1 MRKPYILFALVL
13 ILFPA
18 VSFAQQIGEDRAEAI
33 AEDFF
38 NSTVDLPGGSQRIA
52 SRNVR
57 PALALKASSEINPGQ
72 INLYVFNGGAA
83 GFVVVSGDER
93 TGDLVLGYSEECA
106 LQPDCMPENLKAWLD
121 GYSRQIDF
129 LREMDADANSSSM
142 ENAATSSVS
151 PLLGRIEWDQ
161 GEPFNEKT
169 PKDGRQN
176 SLTGCVATAM
186 SQIMFYHQ
194 WPLSGK
200 GSHSYKWKDK
210 MVSSDFSTHEY
221 RWDLMQPKYTA
232 SSSRASRSAVAQLM
246 FDCGVS
252 VEMDYSA
259 SSSAAYSYLVM
270 PALLNYFDYA
280 STMRYLKRDD
290 YADAEWELILRNEL
304 DNKRPVY
311 YDGSDEQN
319 GGGHA
324 FVCDGYD
331 ENGFFHYNW
340 GWSGMGNGYFKS
352 SALNVYDYKFNSGQ
366 SIVVGIQIPED
377 IWQDDGWQEYGT
389 GTYGFTCLGN
399 DRQSL
404 NVFGRVS
411 KDGQYQ
417 ELKVSDWGKGVLS
430 DDGVEVRFVINH
442 ATDEVTIPPFN
453 TGYYLDIDSTS
464 FQVCGADVSS
474 SPVYDDPY
482 SVYDFR
488 SRTIRVKMAY
498 YSFTGPSEWV
508 VYNPA
513 IEVFKLPENTPVY
526 MRKVVFDDAAAE
538 AAAVARWDTDKDG
551 KLNYSEIWAV
561 TDIGDAFA
569 GDSSIVSLDVLSEFS
584 NLRVIPENA
593 FSMCKALERL
603 NIPES
608 VNEIGAGAFSG
619 CGSLK
624 TLTLPQG
631 MRDVQDRMCEDC
643 VSLVSLSLPDSLTS
657 IGSRAFRNC
666 KSLREIVIPETVRS
680 IGEMALAGCGNLFI
694 VQVRWSNPLS
704 VPQNVF
710 AWCNMPDC
718 NLFVPFAASGLY
730 KSADVWK
737 DFGYIGSGAEVSP
750 YLEYKVTGQD
760 AVSVVSVSTEF
771 SICDLI
777 IPDRVIYKGNVYD
790 VTSIGAGA
798 FQYNQILQS
807 VVIPGCVRNIGANAF
822 GGCVNLLSISIMDGV
837 ESVGK
842 GVLDG
847 CKSLAS
853 LHIPASLVDIPYS
866 YDKVGMYLGTMTG
879 LQEITVDDTNPALK
893 SLDGVL
899 FTKDNVLLLYPG
911 GRYDSKYVVPEG
923 VRTISGYAFS
933 GCREL
938 SEVELPASVAEV
950 SSTAFNGAANS
961 VMTLISRPVTPP
973 ACSRKGMLNSD
984 NIVLYVPDTSMGA
997 YLADPIW
1004 SLFLEIRPISEY
1016 VDAVSEIEMCE
1027 PKDRV
1032 WTIQGVSV
1040 DARDKDSL
1048 PPGIYIV
1055 NGRKLLVR

>member
-1 MRKPYILFALVL
+1 MRKTYVLFALVL

-18 VSFAQQIGEDRAEAI
+18 ISFAQQIDEDRAEVI
-33 AEDFF
+33 AADFF
-38 NSTVDLPGGSQRIA
+38 SSIVDISGGKRIA

-57 PALALKASSEINPGQ
+57 PALALKTSSEINPEQ
-72 INLYVFNGGAA
+72 INLYVFNDGDAA
-83 GFVVVSGDER
+83 FVVVSGDER
-93 TGDLVLGYSEECA
+93 TGDFVLGYSEECA
-106 LQPDCMPENLKAWLD
+106 LQPDNMPENMKAWLD
-121 GYSRQIDF
+121 GYSKQIDL
-129 LREMDADANSSSM
+129 LRKMDADAMSSSI
-142 ENAATSSVS
+142 ENASTSSVS
-151 PLLGRIEWDQ
+151 PLLGRVEWDQ

-210 MVSSDFSTHEY
+210 IVSSDFSTHEY
-221 RWDLMQPKYTA
+221 RWDLMQPKYTD

-246 FDCGVS
+246 YDCGVS

-270 PALLNYFDYA
+270 PALLNFFDYA
-280 STMRYLKRDD
+280 STMQYLKRNA
-290 YADAEWELILRNEL
+290 YSDAEWELILRNEL
-304 DNKRPVY
+304 DHKRPVY
-311 YDGSDEQN
+311 YDGSDNQN

-352 SALNVYDYKFNSGQ
+352 SALNVYNYKFNSDQ
-366 SIVVGIQIPED
+366 SIVVGIQISED

-399 DRQSL
+399 AKQSL

-453 TGYYLDIDSTS
+453 TGYYYVDNDSIP

-474 SPVYDDPY
+474 SPVYDNPY

-498 YSFTGPSEWV
+498 YAFTGLSEWV
-508 VYNPA
+508 VYDPA

-538 AAAVARWDTDKDG
+538 AAAVARWDTDNDG
-551 KLNYSEIWAV
+551 YLNYSEIWAV

-569 GDSSIVSLDVLSEFS
+569 GDSLIVSLDILSEFC
-584 NLRVIPENA
+584 NLKVIPDNA

-603 NIPES
+603 KIPDS

-624 TLTLPQG
+624 TLILPQG
-631 MRDVQDRMCEDC
+631 IKGVPERMCEEC
-643 VSLVSLSLPDSLTS
+643 VGLLSLSLPDSLAS
-657 IGSRAFRNC
+657 IGSCAFRNC
-666 KSLREIVIPETVRS
+666 TSLREIVIPETVRS
-680 IGEMALAGCGNLFI
+680 IGEMALAGCGNLYI
-694 VQVRWSNPLS
+694 VQIRWNNPLT
-704 VPQNVF
+704 VPQNLF

-718 NLFVPFAASGLY
+718 NLFVPFGTSGLY

-750 YLEYKVTGQD
+750 YLEYKVMGQD
-760 AVSVVSVSTEF
+760 VVSVVSVSAEF
-771 SICDLI
+771 SISDLI

-798 FQYNQILQS
+798 FQYNQILQN
-807 VVIPGCVRNIGANAF
+807 VVIPESVISIGANAF
-822 GGCVNLLSISIMDGV
+822 ANCVNLLSVSIMDGV

-842 GVLDG
+842 GVFDG
-847 CKSLAS
+847 CKSLVS
-853 LHIPASLVDIPYS
+853 LHIPSSLVDIPYS

-879 LQEITVDDTNPALK
+879 LQEITVDDNNPAFK

-899 FTKDNVLLLYPG
+899 FTKDDVLLLYPG
-911 GRYDSKYVVPEG
+911 GRSDGKYIVPEG

-933 GCREL
+933 GCL
-938 SEVELPASVAEV
+938 KLYEVELPTSVAEV
-950 SSTAFNGAANS
+950 SSTAFIGAANS

-984 NIVLYVPDTSMGA
+984 NIVLYVPNTSMGA

-1016 VDAVSEIEMCE
+1016 VDAVSDIEMCE
-1027 PKDRV
+1027 SDDRV

-1040 DARDKDSL
+1040 DAQDKDSL
-1048 PPGIYIV
+1048 PPGLYIV

>member
-1 MRKPYILFALVL
+1 MRNFTGTNAAVYAQNGGRLNIKNSKINTAGKHANAVFAYGEKSV
-13 ILFPA
+13 
-18 VSFAQQIGEDRAEAI
+18 IGI
-33 AEDFF
+33 ADSTINTTEN
-38 NSTVDLPGGSQRIA
+38 NSGGIMVTGGGS
-52 SRNVR
+52 
-57 PALALKASSEINPGQ
+57 INAT
-72 INLYVFNGGAA
+72 NLTI
-83 GFVVVSGDER
+83 E
-93 TGDLVLGYSEECA
+93 T
-106 LQPDCMPENLKAWLD
+106 K
-121 GYSRQIDF
+121 
-129 LREMDADANSSSM
+129 
-142 ENAATSSVS
+142 
-151 PLLGRIEWDQ
+151 GR
-161 GEPFNEKT
+161 
-169 PKDGRQN
+169 
-176 SLTGCVATAM
+176 
-186 SQIMFYHQ
+186 
-194 WPLSGK
+194 
-200 GSHSYKWKDK
+200 
-210 MVSSDFSTHEY
+210 
-221 RWDLMQPKYTA
+221 
-232 SSSRASRSAVAQLM
+232 
-246 FDCGVS
+246 
-252 VEMDYSA
+252 
-259 SSSAAYSYLVM
+259 SSAAIRSDRGGGTINVIGGKYSSYGSGSPAIYSTADITVKDATLYSDISEAVVIEGKNSVTLNNVTAIGKNTVQNSDNTDKKKAVM
-270 PALLNYFDYA
+270 IYQSMSGDA
-280 STMRYLKRDD
+280 SEGKGQFTM
-290 YADAEWELILRNEL
+290 
-304 DNKRPVY
+304 
-311 YDGSDEQN
+311 N

-538 AAAVARWDTDKDG
+538 AAAVAQWDTDKDG

-624 TLTLPQG
+624 TLALPQG
-631 MRDVQDRMCEDC
+631 MRDVPDRMCEDC
-643 VSLVSLSLPDSLTS
+643 VSLISLSLPDSLTS

-680 IGEMALAGCGNLFI
+680 IGEMALAGCGNLFV

-704 VPQNVF
+704 
-710 AWCNMPDC
+710 
-718 NLFVPFAASGLY
+718 
-730 KSADVWK
+730 
-737 DFGYIGSGAEVSP
+737 GS
-750 YLEYKVTGQD
+750 
-760 AVSVVSVSTEF
+760 
-771 SICDLI
+771 
-777 IPDRVIYKGNVYD
+777 
-790 VTSIGAGA
+790 
-798 FQYNQILQS
+798 
-807 VVIPGCVRNIGANAF
+807 
-822 GGCVNLLSISIMDGV
+822 
-837 ESVGK
+837 
-842 GVLDG
+842 
-847 CKSLAS
+847 
-853 LHIPASLVDIPYS
+853 
-866 YDKVGMYLGTMTG
+866 
-879 LQEITVDDTNPALK
+879 
-893 SLDGVL
+893 
-899 FTKDNVLLLYPG
+899 
-911 GRYDSKYVVPEG
+911 
-923 VRTISGYAFS
+923 
-933 GCREL
+933 
-938 SEVELPASVAEV
+938 
-950 SSTAFNGAANS
+950 
-961 VMTLISRPVTPP
+961 
-973 ACSRKGMLNSD
+973 
-984 NIVLYVPDTSMGA
+984 
-997 YLADPIW
+997 
-1004 SLFLEIRPISEY
+1004 
-1016 VDAVSEIEMCE
+1016 
-1027 PKDRV
+1027 
-1032 WTIQGVSV
+1032 
-1040 DARDKDSL
+1040 DKDIRLTQSSHILSGTSL
-1048 PPGIYIV
+1048 IP
-1055 NGRKLLVR
+1055 